1 MAKPQVYCHQEKERE
16 GKMKTKT
23 EQFSSNNPNP
33 VLSVEKDGTVLY
45 SNKAGEP
52 LLHEWSVGVG
62 EKLPPYFIDIVKGVT
77 SINAPQKMEV
87 KVGNRVYVLLFHS
100 LPEEECVN
108 IYGFD
113 ISDQKELEEK
123 LRESE
128 KKYHGLFE
136 NMLDGF
142 AYCRMIYDD
151 CSHPVDFIYLDTNS
165 AFEGLTGLKEATG
178 KRVTEVIPG
187 IKELYPELFDAYSR
201 VALTGHPEKFEIEFK
216 PLGLWLLVSV
226 YSMEREHLV
235 AVFENI
241 TERKHA
247 EETLQE
253 AYEKLQVQSEEIQ
266 VQSEEL
272 QAQSEEIQVQYEE
285 LQAQSEELHKAYESL
300 HESENKFRTLT
311 ENSPD
316 LIARFDRQNRHTY
329 ANSAAVELYG
339 CSQEEIVGKTH
350 TELGRDP
357 ELVKLW
363 ERHYENVFTTGKI
376 ETIEFQYTSPQGKE
390 YYFNTRIVPEF
401 VNSEVISVLAISRDI
416 TERKKSEE
424 KIEILAN
431 IVESSNDA
439 IVTESFEGIITSWNK
454 GAEQTYGYSAE
465 EILGKNIS
473 ILELDNRKGEIKHF
487 SEKIKHGEQIQHY
500 ETSRLKKDGT
510 LISGLCKSQ
519 IHNVYSSY
527 TLKTY

>member
-1 MAKPQVYCHQEKERE
+1 M
-16 GKMKTKT
+16 
-23 EQFSSNNPNP
+23 
-33 VLSVEKDGTVLY
+33 
-45 SNKAGEP
+45 
-52 LLHEWSVGVG
+52 
-62 EKLPPYFIDIVKGVT
+62 
-77 SINAPQKMEV
+77 
-87 KVGNRVYVLLFHS
+87 
-100 LPEEECVN
+100 
-108 IYGFD
+108 
-113 ISDQKELEEK
+113 
-123 LRESE
+123 
-128 KKYHGLFE
+128 
-136 NMLDGF
+136 
-142 AYCRMIYDD
+142 
-151 CSHPVDFIYLDTNS
+151 
-165 AFEGLTGLKEATG
+165 KEATG

-253 AYEKLQVQSEEIQ
+253 AYEKLQV
-266 VQSEEL
+266 
-272 QAQSEEIQVQYEE
+272 QSEEIQVQYEE

-376 ETIEFQYTSPQGKE
+376 ETIEFQYLS
-390 YYFNTRIVPEF
+390 
-401 VNSEVISVLAISRDI
+401 
-416 TERKKSEE
+416 
-424 KIEILAN
+424 
-431 IVESSNDA
+431 
-439 IVTESFEGIITSWNK
+439 
-454 GAEQTYGYSAE
+454 
-465 EILGKNIS
+465 
-473 ILELDNRKGEIKHF
+473 
-487 SEKIKHGEQIQHY
+487 
-500 ETSRLKKDGT
+500 
-510 LISGLCKSQ
+510 LIH
-519 IHNVYSSY
+519 I
-527 TLKTY
+527 